1 MKESVLE
8 VLMYLFENY
17 MDDDTFLH
25 SDPEKLKVQLSDAGF
40 MHSQIRKA
48 FLWLED
54 LAQSQADGIEFTN
67 AAHHCTRIYNDDEL
81 AKLNIKCRGFLYYLE
96 QIGILDFT
104 SRELV
109 IDRVMALESDEIQ
122 QEQLKWVIL
131 MVLFNQPGLEAAY
144 TWVEHVVLEDLPGHI
159 H

>member
-1 MKESVLE
+1 MLWVPL
-8 VLMYLFENY
+8 
-17 MDDDTFLH
+17 
-25 SDPEKLKVQLSDAGF
+25 LSG
-40 MHSQIRKA
+40 
-48 FLWLED
+48 
-54 LAQSQADGIEFTN
+54 TN
-67 AAHHCTRIYNDDEL
+67 WY
-81 AKLNIKCRGFLYYLE
+81 
-96 QIGILDFT
+96 LDFT